1 MAQSAP
7 PEKPAPPPPPVRG
20 GADAGHGATAEAAA
34 MQATDRAA
42 DRARAGWLWRG
53 YLRPQRW
60 AMAGALVLMALE
72 GSMLGAL
79 ALLIQPMFDEILVA
93 RRGDLVW
100 LVAGGV
106 AATFVLRAAA
116 SLVHRTVMA
125 HLAES
130 AVAQIQADLVRH
142 LMRLDRGFHQHHPP
156 GVLIERVRGDAA
168 PIAQLQL
175 ALIPALGRDGVA
187 VLALLGAALWTDWRW
202 TLLALVGVP
211 LLIVPIRGLQR
222 LVRRVGADARASS
235 AVASNRLDEIFH
247 GIDTVQLSGLE
258 QREAGRLE
266 HALAAVRRAQVRAV
280 FGSAGMS
287 SLADVVAAL
296 GFAFV
301 LAYGAGQIIG
311 GTRSVGE
318 FMAFFTAF
326 ALLFDPLR
334 RISALSGA
342 WATVMA
348 SVERVKRL
356 MDEVPRIT
364 TPDKPRKAGAAARL
378 CLEGVEFGYG
388 RAPVLRG
395 VNLVAEAGQT
405 TALVGPSGAGK
416 STIFTLIARLADPQ
430 GGRVTLGGVDLRAL
444 DLGALRAMISVVAQD
459 AALFDET
466 LRDNITLNT
475 PGVSEARLRAAI
487 EAAHVDAFL
496 GDLPQ
501 GLETRVGP
509 RGSALSG
516 GQRQRVAI
524 ARAILRD
531 TPVLLLDEATSA
543 LDARSEQLVQG
554 ALERLGAGRTTLVIA
569 HRLATVR
576 RADKIVVMEAGQV
589 AEEGNHETLLA
600 RGGSYARLHALQ
612 FGNDATGR

>member
-1 MAQSAP
+1 MPAF
-7 PEKPAPPPPPVRG
+7 KPDPAVDPG
-20 GADAGHGATAEAAA
+20 
-34 MQATDRAA
+34 A
-42 DRARAGWLWRG
+42 DRALAGWLWRG

-72 GSMLGAL
+72 GSMLGVL

-93 RRGDLVW
+93 RRGELIW
-100 LVAGGV
+100 LVAAAV
-106 AATFVLRAAA
+106 AATFVLRAMA
-116 SLVHRTVMA
+116 SLVHRTLMA

-130 AVAQIQADLVRH
+130 VVARIQADLVRH
-142 LMRLDRGFHQHHPP
+142 LMRLDRGFHQLHPP
-156 GVLIERVRGDAA
+156 GVLIERVRGDVA

-211 LLIVPIRGLQR
+211 LLILPIRFLMR
-222 LVRRVGADARASS
+222 LVRRVGSEARAAS
-235 AVASNRLDEIFH
+235 AIASNRLDEIFH
-247 GIDTVQLSGLE
+247 GIDTVQLSALE
-258 QREAGRLE
+258 SREAGRLDR
-266 HALAAVRRAQVRAV
+266 ALAMVRKAQVRAV

-301 LAYGAGQIIG
+301 LAYGAGQIIAG
-311 GTRSVGE
+311 ERSVGE

-334 RISALSGA
+334 RISALSGG
-342 WATVMA
+342 WATVLA

-364 TPDKPRKAGAAARL
+364 KPVHPRAPLPDARIA
-378 CLEGVEFGYG
+378 LEHVGFGYG
-388 RAPVLRG
+388 RAQVL
-395 VNLVAEAGQT
+395 NDLSLVAEAGET

-430 GGRVTLGGVDLRAL
+430 EGRVTLGGVDLRQM
-444 DLGALRAMISVVAQD
+444 DLRALRARISVVAQD

-475 PGVSEARLRAAI
+475 PNVTEARLRAAI

-501 GLETRVGP
+501 GLDTRVGP

-524 ARAILRD
+524 ARALLRD

-543 LDARSEQLVQG
+543 LDARSEGLVQA

-576 RADKIVVMEAGQV
+576 RAQKIVVLDAGRV
-589 AEEGNHETLLA
+589 VEEGGHDALLA
-600 RGGSYARLHALQ
+600 RGGAYARLHALQ
-612 FGNDATGR
+612 FGAKG